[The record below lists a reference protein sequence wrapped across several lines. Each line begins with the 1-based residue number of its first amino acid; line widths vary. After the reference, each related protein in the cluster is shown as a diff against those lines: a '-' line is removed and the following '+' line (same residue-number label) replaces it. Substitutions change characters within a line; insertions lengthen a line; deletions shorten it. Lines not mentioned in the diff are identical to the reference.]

1 MAVKPVDEHFS
12 CTICLNVA
20 FDPKECAQCS
30 KLNCT
35 TCLTDWFKKN
45 DTCPNC
51 RNKYGS
57 KWTKGIIMM
66 VVMIAI
72 WPTRYAG
79 IRVGEADIP
88 GHSRRGPKGYNQR
101 SEID

>member
-51 RNKYGS
+51 RNKYKS
-57 KWTKGIIMM
+57 E
-66 VVMIAI
+66 
-72 WPTRYAG
+72 
-79 IRVGEADIP
+79 RV
-88 GHSRRGPKGYNQR
+88 N
-101 SEID
+101 